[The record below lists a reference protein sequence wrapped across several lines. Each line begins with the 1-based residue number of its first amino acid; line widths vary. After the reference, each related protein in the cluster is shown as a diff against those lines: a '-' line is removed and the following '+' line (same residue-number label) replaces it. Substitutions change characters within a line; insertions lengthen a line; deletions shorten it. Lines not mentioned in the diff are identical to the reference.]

1 MAQFAPKEKKVS
13 KKSEPIGWQ
22 VVYHRAAEDGPKT
35 GRRQRCLGLYGNFF
49 EQANAANE
57 LLATEIDGKPKGP

>member
-35 GRRQRCLGLYGNFF
+35 KMFGSLRQFF
-49 EQANAANE
+49 
-57 LLATEIDGKPKGP
+57 